1 MDDFKGEP
9 KIVDIE
15 RIQPNDWNPKDSI
28 EESDFN
34 RTKFEEIKLNLQKKK
49 QYMPILVRQLSDDE
63 KKDNPSIDYQIV
75 DGYHRWLAAKELGWH
90 KILIWDLGQISK
102 EEAKGI
108 TLDAV
113 YLQVPASEVLIAKVV
128 SQVAELGEEGLQY
141 LPYPKDKIEEYLKMA
156 EFDWEKLESE
166 PEKVAGELHKVTCP
180 KCGYEFVPEERI

>member
-34 RTKFEEIKLNLQKKK
+34 KTKFEEIKLNLQKKK
-49 QYMPILVRQLSDDE
+49 QYMPILVRRLSDDE
-63 KKDNPSIDYQIV
+63 KKDSPSIDYQIV
-75 DGYHRWLAAKELGWH
+75 DGYHRWLAAKELGWP
-90 KILIWDLGQISK
+90 KILVWDLGQISK

-128 SQVAELGEEGLQY
+128 SEVAELGEENLQY

-156 EFDWEKLESE
+156 EFDWEKLETGSE
-166 PEKVAGELHKVTCP
+166 GATGELHKVICP
-180 KCGYEFVPEERI
+180 KCGYEFVPKERI